1 MIFYDDEKDHL
12 YDDEYDLNDDN
23 HLTYG
28 EINLLY
34 GKIYLL
40 SGYVYFLYYDYDFMN
55 YDVVVFFI
63 EKWYL
68 SSIPK
73 KTKMEQLD
81 VVTMI
86 KREMER
92 KRVSSAE
99 LTRALGINH
108 SSVSGMLQR
117 PTIQVQRL
125 AELSAFFNYNFF
137 REIAQ
142 KLPYPEPDNTNG
154 ADREEIARLLGRVRD
169 LELEVGILRQTIKDL
184 VSR

>member
-1 MIFYDDEKDHL
+1 
-12 YDDEYDLNDDN
+12 
-23 HLTYG
+23 
-28 EINLLY
+28 
-34 GKIYLL
+34 
-40 SGYVYFLYYDYDFMN
+40 
-55 YDVVVFFI
+55 
-63 EKWYL
+63 
-68 SSIPK
+68 
-73 KTKMEQLD
+73 MEQLD
-81 VVTMI
+81 VNAMI

-142 KLPYPEPDNTNG
+142 KLPYPEPDYTST
-154 ADREEIARLLGRVRD
+154 ADKAEVSGLQNRVRD
-169 LELEVGILRQTIKDL
+169 LELEVSILRQTIRDL